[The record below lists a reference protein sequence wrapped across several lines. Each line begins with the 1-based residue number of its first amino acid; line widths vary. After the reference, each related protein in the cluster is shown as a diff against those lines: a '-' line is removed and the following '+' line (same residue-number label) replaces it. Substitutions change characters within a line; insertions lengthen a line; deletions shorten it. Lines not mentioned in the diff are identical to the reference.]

1 MVSSLP
7 RGSSI
12 MRARRRAWA
21 FSSGVS
27 RARASR
33 SSAAASST
41 ARLARSPRVTM
52 AGLIVRAATALPI
65 SGRGCR
71 SWEASF
77 KCPPSNPLISQPRIL
92 AQGLLIPRVA
102 PRRPLDRIARTGMR
116 LASKIFAATTLVI
129 LALVGVAAWSLQ
141 AVDHLV
147 RAHRDITGRSLPALQ
162 LEVALQ
168 EVVPRLLRLEARYLV
183 LRDRAYGDLLK
194 ERTSRAAIDL
204 AHLENLL
211 ASNGERASYREAVTA
226 LATYQELVDRERLLV
241 GKRDAARAMKVSEG
255 PAREAIDRFDQAM
268 SKLTGATSAQVERQQ
283 LAVRGLE
290 ARTWTTVLVAL
301 GGSLLAGICASGFV
315 AFRLTRSI
323 RQLSAATG
331 RVADGSFREPL
342 SIRTEDE
349 IGDLT
354 RAFNRMAAELREVE
368 EHKQQ
373 FFSQISH
380 ELRNPLTA
388 IRASAQL
395 LLRQNAL
402 DVKGRHWVESIDD
415 SVDRLL
421 GLVTRILDLNRLR
434 AGVFP
439 LERQPVDLD
448 KIVARAL
455 DVLGAQA
462 EQQGLR
468 LESEATGRE
477 FILSAD
483 EDALTQVVLNLVGN
497 AIKFTPTGGT
507 VRVQVADADAHLEL
521 AVRDDGPGI
530 PARDA
535 ARIFEPYQQAHRG
548 RNGSG
553 LGLAIVK
560 ELVSAHGG
568 TIAMDSEEGKGTCVT
583 VRLPKIASHA

>member
-1 MVSSLP
+1 
-7 RGSSI
+7 
-12 MRARRRAWA
+12 
-21 FSSGVS
+21 
-27 RARASR
+27 
-33 SSAAASST
+33 
-41 ARLARSPRVTM
+41 
-52 AGLIVRAATALPI
+52 
-65 SGRGCR
+65 
-71 SWEASF
+71 
-77 KCPPSNPLISQPRIL
+77 
-92 AQGLLIPRVA
+92 
-102 PRRPLDRIARTGMR
+102 MR
-116 LASKIFAATTLVI
+116 LATKIFAATTLVI
-129 LALVGVAAWSLQ
+129 LALVAVAAWSLR
-141 AVDHLV
+141 AVDDLV
-147 RAHRDITGRSLPALQ
+147 RAHRNITERSLPALQ
-162 LEVALQ
+162 LEVGLQ

-183 LRDRAYGDLLK
+183 LRDRAFGDLLT

-204 AHLENLL
+204 ARLENLL
-211 ASNGERASYREAVTA
+211 DSNAERVSYREAVAA
-226 LATYQELVDRERLLV
+226 LATYQELVDRERVLV
-241 GKRDAARAMKVSEG
+241 SKRDAARAMKISEG
-255 PAREAIDRFDQAM
+255 PARDAIDKFDQAM
-268 SKLTGATSAQVERQQ
+268 GKLTGTTSAEVARQQ
-283 LAVRGLE
+283 LAVRELE
-290 ARTWTTVLVAL
+290 TRTWATVLVAL
-301 GGSLLAGICASGFV
+301 GGSLLAAVCASRFV

-368 EHKQQ
+368 EHKEQ

-395 LLRQNAL
+395 LLRRNAL

-439 LERQPVDLD
+439 LERQPVELD
-448 KIVARAL
+448 KTVGRAL

-468 LESEATGRE
+468 LESEAAGRE
-477 FILSAD
+477 FALSAD

-497 AIKFTPTGGT
+497 AIKFTPAGGT
-507 VRVQVADADAHLEL
+507 VRVKITDADAHLEL

-530 PARDA
+530 PAQDA

-568 TIAMDSEEGKGTCVT
+568 TITMESEEGKGTCVT
-583 VRLPKIASHA
+583 VRLPKIASRP

>member
-1 MVSSLP
+1 MRVSS
-7 RGSSI
+7 S
-12 MRARRRAWA
+12 
-21 FSSGVS
+21 
-27 RARASR
+27 
-33 SSAAASST
+33 
-41 ARLARSPRVTM
+41 
-52 AGLIVRAATALPI
+52 
-65 SGRGCR
+65 
-71 SWEASF
+71 
-77 KCPPSNPLISQPRIL
+77 
-92 AQGLLIPRVA
+92 
-102 PRRPLDRIARTGMR
+102 
-116 LASKIFAATTLVI
+116 
-129 LALVGVAAWSLQ
+129 
-141 AVDHLV
+141 
-147 RAHRDITGRSLPALQ
+147 
-162 LEVALQ
+162 
-168 EVVPRLLRLEARYLV
+168 
-183 LRDRAYGDLLK
+183 
-194 ERTSRAAIDL
+194 
-204 AHLENLL
+204 
-211 ASNGERASYREAVTA
+211 
-226 LATYQELVDRERLLV
+226 
-241 GKRDAARAMKVSEG
+241 
-255 PAREAIDRFDQAM
+255 
-268 SKLTGATSAQVERQQ
+268 
-283 LAVRGLE
+283 
-290 ARTWTTVLVAL
+290 RTWTTVLVAL
-301 GGSLLAGICASGFV
+301 GGSLLAAICASGFV

-368 EHKQQ
+368 EHKQR